1 LVCGG
6 AKFVGYLVAAAEL
19 EVHLVEIVLVVVLPG
34 DALLF
39 VLVLIIRRVV
49 LRGGAVVLLVP
60 GDNRDLLRAR
70 PDLIVV
76 QSLAAVD
83 LRPCG
88 HDGAVG
94 ELLNAEP
101 LGAEASFVVADLAVG
116 LLNVVL
122 DVGPGEAERPVEPVE
137 SEEARVG
144 RIRVLEVALE
154 ALAVLAEALAELAE
168 LVGLGGIRLD
178 IEGSR
183 ADQRLG
189 ECEEARAVR
198 HFVLNKRY
206 DQLFEG
212 TNRKVA
218 IRFNFFQTLNRLYRG
233 PNRL

>member
-1 LVCGG
+1 M
-6 AKFVGYLVAAAEL
+6 GYLVAAAEL
-19 EVHLVEIVLVVVLPG
+19 EVELVEIVLVVVLPG
-34 DALLF
+34 DALL
-39 VLVLIIRRVV
+39 LVIRRVV

-60 GDNRDLLRAR
+60 GDNRNLLGRR

-76 QSLAAVD
+76 QSLLAAD
-83 LRPCG
+83 ARPG
-88 HDGAVG
+88 GREGAVG

-101 LGAEASFVVADLAVG
+101 LGAKASLVVEEVRVG
-116 LLNVVL
+116 LLHVVL
-122 DVGPGEAERPVEPVE
+122 DVGPGEAERPVEAVE

-144 RIRVLEVALE
+144 RIRILEVILE
-154 ALAVLAEALAELAE
+154 ALAVRSEALAELAE

-183 ADQRLG
+183 PEKRLG

-212 TNRKVA
+212 TN
-218 IRFNFFQTLNRLYRG
+218 Y
-233 PNRL
+233 